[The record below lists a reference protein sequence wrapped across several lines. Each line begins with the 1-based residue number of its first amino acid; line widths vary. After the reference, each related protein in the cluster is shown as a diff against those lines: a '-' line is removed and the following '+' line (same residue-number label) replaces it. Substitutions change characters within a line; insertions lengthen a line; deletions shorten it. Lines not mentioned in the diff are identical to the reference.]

1 MTDTTSKDDVWPP
14 GEVRSPEEEQQK
26 AGIDVPDADQLQL
39 HEINPLNANL
49 FAENR
54 WQSHFK
60 RLREEDPVHFNE
72 IPAAGRYWS
81 VTKYDDI
88 RAVDG
93 DWKTYSSASGI
104 S

>member
-54 WQSHFK
+54 WQSLQAPA
-60 RLREEDPVHFNE
+60 RGGSGPLQRDPG
-72 IPAAGRYWS
+72 GRALL
-81 VTKYDDI
+81 V
-88 RAVDG
+88 G
-93 DWKTYSSASGI
+93 DQVRRHPRRRR
-104 S
+104 